1 MQMKTNLLIKLGEC
15 LKELGIC
22 DRATI
27 ANTLHLSLSEFDL
40 FCDQISELCTRE
52 DLVDDFEGK
61 VHDYICEQ
69 FYDADSDWQK
79 TILTSVL
86 SNFTDLDAGTLNE
99 CLDKTE
105 LPIVAHKLEIPDEVI
120 CDVQ

>member
-1 MQMKTNLLIKLGEC
+1 MQIKTDLLIKLGQC
-15 LKELGIC
+15 LKELGVC

-27 ANTLHLSLSEFDL
+27 ANTLHLSLSEFEI

-69 FYDADSDWQK
+69 FYDADSEWQK

-99 CLDKTE
+99 CLNKTE
-105 LPIVAHKLEIPDEVI
+105 LPIVAHKLEIPDEVAL
-120 CDVQ
+120 